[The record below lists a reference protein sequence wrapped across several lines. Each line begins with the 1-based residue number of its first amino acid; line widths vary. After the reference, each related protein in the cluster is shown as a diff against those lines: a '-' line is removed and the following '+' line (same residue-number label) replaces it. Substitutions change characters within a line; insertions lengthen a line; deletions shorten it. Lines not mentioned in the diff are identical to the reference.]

1 MVAGISIINVS
12 SNELQMAVLKA
23 CRGIGLP
30 IAQAQ
35 DAAAAVAASP
45 QAIPDFLKYLRQ
57 PLQRADFNFTNGVE
71 VKNANILRDFA
82 VCADAAISGAPSVVI
97 QDIAKS
103 ELIIALAKHRGV
115 VVNTQSK
122 DLSITDGT
130 KSKLLFERC
139 DIDANDWTAIGQY
152 AALTYVPETDQSRL
166 DGAGAGLSD
175 ND

>member
-1 MVAGISIINVS
+1 MNVS

-35 DAAAAVAASP
+35 DVAAAVAASP
-45 QAIPDFLKYLRQ
+45 KVIPHFLKYLSRPSQ
-57 PLQRADFNFTNGVE
+57 KADFDFSDGLE
-71 VKNANILRDFA
+71 VTNANILRDFA
-82 VCADAAISGAPSVVI
+82 VCADAAIFGTSSVVI
-97 QDIAKS
+97 RDIDKC

-115 VVNTQSK
+115 MVNTQSNN
-122 DLSITDGT
+122 LRI
-130 KSKLLFERC
+130 SKGIASELLFERC

>member
-1 MVAGISIINVS
+1 MNVS
-12 SNELQMAVLKA
+12 SNELQMAALKA

-35 DAAAAVAASP
+35 EVAAAVAASP
-45 QAIPDFLKYLRQ
+45 QAISEFLKYLSQ
-57 PLQRADFNFTNGVE
+57 PLEIAYFDFTNGVE

-82 VCADAAISGAPSVVI
+82 VCADAAIFATSSVVI
-97 QDIAKS
+97 RDIEKC

-115 VVNTQSK
+115 IVNTQSS
-122 DLSITDGT
+122 DLSI
-130 KSKLLFERC
+130 SKGIASELAFERC
-139 DIDANDWTAIGQY
+139 NIEINDWTAIGQY

>member
-1 MVAGISIINVS
+1 MNVS
-12 SNELQMAVLKA
+12 SNELQMAALKA

-35 DAAAAVAASP
+35 EVAAAVAASP
-45 QAIPDFLKYLRQ
+45 KAIPDFLKYLSQ
-57 PLQRADFNFTNGVE
+57 PLQRADFNFSNGVE

-82 VCADAAISGAPSVVI
+82 VCADAAISGAPYVVI
-97 QDIAKS
+97 QDIEKS

-130 KSKLLFERC
+130 GSKLLFERC
-139 DIDANDWTAIGQY
+139 EIDANDWTAIGRY

>member
-1 MVAGISIINVS
+1 MNIS

-23 CRGIGLP
+23 CCGIGLP

-35 DAAAAVAASP
+35 DVAAAVAASP
-45 QAIPDFLKYLRQ
+45 QAIPDFLKYLSQ
-57 PLQRADFNFTNGVE
+57 PLQGADFDFSDGLE

-82 VCADAAISGAPSVVI
+82 VCADAAIFATSSVVI
-97 QDIAKS
+97 RDIDKC

-115 VVNTQSK
+115 MVNTQSNN
-122 DLSITDGT
+122 LRI
-130 KSKLLFERC
+130 SKGIASELLFERC

>member
-1 MVAGISIINVS
+1 MNVS

-35 DAAAAVAASP
+35 DVAAAVAASP
-45 QAIPDFLKYLRQ
+45 QAIPDFLKHLSQ
-57 PLQRADFNFTNGVE
+57 PSQGADFDFSNGVE
-71 VKNANILRDFA
+71 VKNANILRDFS
-82 VCADAAISGAPSVVI
+82 VCADAATSGASSVVI
-97 QDIAKS
+97 RDIDKC

-115 VVNTQSK
+115 MVNTQSN
-122 DLSITDGT
+122 DLSISEGIVYE
-130 KSKLLFERC
+130 LIFERY
-139 DIDANDWTAIGQY
+139 DIDTKDWLAIGQY

>member
-1 MVAGISIINVS
+1 MNVS

-35 DAAAAVAASP
+35 EVAAAVAASP
-45 QAIPDFLKYLRQ
+45 KAIPDFLKYLSE
-57 PLQRADFNFTNGVE
+57 PWQRADFDFTNGVE

-97 QDIAKS
+97 QDIEKS

-130 KSKLLFERC
+130 GSKLLFERC
-139 DIDANDWTAIGQY
+139 EIDANDWTAIGRY

>member
-1 MVAGISIINVS
+1 MNVS
-12 SNELQMAVLKA
+12 SNELQMAALKA

-45 QAIPDFLKYLRQ
+45 QAIPDFLKYLSQ
-57 PLQRADFNFTNGVE
+57 PLQKADFDFTNGLE
-71 VKNANILRDFA
+71 VKNAYILQDFS

-97 QDIAKS
+97 RDIDKC

-122 DLSITDGT
+122 DLRITDGT
-130 KSKLLFERC
+130 GSKLLFERC
-139 DIDANDWTAIGQY
+139 EIDANDWKAIGRY

>member
-1 MVAGISIINVS
+1 MNVS
-12 SNELQMAVLKA
+12 SNELQMAALKA

-35 DAAAAVAASP
+35 EVAAAVAASP
-45 QAIPDFLKYLRQ
+45 QAIPEFLKYLSQ
-57 PLQRADFNFTNGVE
+57 PLEIAYFDFTNGVE

-82 VCADAAISGAPSVVI
+82 VCADAAISGVPSVVI
-97 QDIAKS
+97 QDIEKS

-115 VVNTQSK
+115 VVNRQSN
-122 DLSITDGT
+122 DLRITDGT
-130 KSKLLFERC
+130 GSKLLFERC

-152 AALTYVPETDQSRL
+152 AVLTYVPETDQSRL